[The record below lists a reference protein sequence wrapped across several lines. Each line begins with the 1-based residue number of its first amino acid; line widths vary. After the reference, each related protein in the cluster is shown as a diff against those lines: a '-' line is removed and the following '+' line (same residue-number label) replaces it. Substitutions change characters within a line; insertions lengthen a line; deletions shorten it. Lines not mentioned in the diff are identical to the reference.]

1 MSPVRLR
8 RAEPGDA
15 DFLVELRNRTDVEPY
30 LSARASKDR
39 ASVLAEIERSRAEPE
54 AHGRFVIELDGERA
68 GTTAFER
75 VNERSRIAHLSGLA
89 VAPGFR
95 GRGVAGEAAR
105 LLQRHLI
112 VELGY
117 HRLEMEVYGFNER
130 ALRHAERAGW
140 IREGVKRKAYERHGE
155 WVDGVLY
162 GLIEE
167 DLRATPETEES

>member
-15 DFLVELRNRTDVEPY
+15 DFLVELRNDVDVEPY
-30 LSARASKDR
+30 LSARAGKDR
-39 ASVLAEIERSRAEPE
+39 ASVLAEIECSGAEPE
-54 AHGRFVIELDGERA
+54 AYGRFVIELDGERA

-95 GRGVAGEAAR
+95 GRGVADGAAR

-112 VELGY
+112 LELGY
-117 HRLEMEVYGFNER
+117 HRLQLEVYSFNER

-155 WVDGVLY
+155 WVDGVLF

-167 DLRATPETEES
+167 DLVDPDTEES